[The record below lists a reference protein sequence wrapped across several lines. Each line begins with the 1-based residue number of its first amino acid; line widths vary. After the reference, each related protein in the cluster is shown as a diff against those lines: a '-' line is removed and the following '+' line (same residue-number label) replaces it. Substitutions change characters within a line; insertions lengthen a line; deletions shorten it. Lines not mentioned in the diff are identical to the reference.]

1 MWYIGQTWE
10 AWTLV
15 WVLWER
21 ERCRYACV
29 RELLILCCS
38 TRGSEDP
45 TKLLIKHLFHKV
57 KHWRLCY
64 EDMLN
69 MCRIANVLKIKFL
82 CHVAEKGSQF
92 HETQSPLRQTKAG
105 GPLSYATSSSIRVWR
120 RWRRF
125 ASRASLIVIRT
136 PVTRVWGGECLDVI
150 LVFFP
155 VPKIEINT
163 CFGRWVNLVILRTLL
178 LFTEGN
184 SSFKQDG
191 YVQSFITP
199 RDEQRGH

>member
-45 TKLLIKHLFHKV
+45 TKLLTKHLFHKV

-92 HETQSPLRQTKAG
+92 HETQSPLRQTKTG
-105 GPLSYATSSSIRVWR
+105 GPMSYATSSSIRVLW
-120 RWRRF
+120 RWRRRF
-125 ASRASLIVIRT
+125 ENVTYCHPHASHSSVRRRVSWCHIGFSSPQNRNQYVLRSL
-136 PVTRVWGGECLDVI
+136 
-150 LVFFP
+150 
-155 VPKIEINT
+155 
-163 CFGRWVNLVILRTLL
+163 
-178 LFTEGN
+178 
-184 SSFKQDG
+184 S
-191 YVQSFITP
+191 
-199 RDEQRGH
+199 